1 MSGGGLGGRAGGAA
15 VAGAGADTTQAGQ
28 RGLITKPWL
37 RGPVRPGRESARGAG
52 CAGAAGSSEKGG
64 EAVAVRPMTSGCQ
77 RIDSHLLIR

>member
-52 CAGAAGSSEKGG
+52 CAGAAGSPEKGG
-64 EAVAVRPMTSGCQ
+64 EAVAVRPTTSGCQ
-77 RIDSHLLIR
+77 RINRWLSFR